1 MTYVI
6 CLLVMLLGS
15 PVSADADTKIDQT
28 EVSIAEFAKFVT
40 ATGYITKAEQTGGVV
55 YEAGW
60 VTKPDWNWRQPYGVP
75 SDPQEPAVHI
85 LSLIH
90 I

>member
-1 MTYVI
+1 MTYFI

-15 PVSADADTKIDQT
+15 PVVAHAAAKIDQT
-28 EVSIAEFAKFVT
+28 EVSIAEFAKFV
-40 ATGYITKAEQTGGVV
+40 AVTGYIT
-55 YEAGW
+55 
-60 VTKPDWNWRQPYGVP
+60 
-75 SDPQEPAVHI
+75 